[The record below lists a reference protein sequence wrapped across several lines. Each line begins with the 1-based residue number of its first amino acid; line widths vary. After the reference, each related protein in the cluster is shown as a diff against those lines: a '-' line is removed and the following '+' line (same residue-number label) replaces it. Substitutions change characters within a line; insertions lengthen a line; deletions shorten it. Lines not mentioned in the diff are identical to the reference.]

1 MSAGFPNLFMV
12 TGPGS
17 PSVLSNML
25 VSIEQH
31 VDWIIACL
39 TKMWDENQQIIKAE
53 EAAQNQWMDHVQMVA
68 EATLFPQGGSW
79 YLGANVPGKPR
90 IFMPYAAGVG
100 AYRVACDA
108 VVAKGY
114 RGFQFE

>member
-1 MSAGFPNLFMV
+1 MA
-12 TGPGS
+12 
-17 PSVLSNML
+17 
-25 VSIEQH
+25 
-31 VDWIIACL
+31 
-39 TKMWDENQQIIKAE
+39 
-53 EAAQNQWMDHVQMVA
+53 HVQMVA

-100 AYRVACDA
+100 AYREACEA

-114 RGFQFE
+114 RGFEFA